1 MVEIE
6 INGERATIKG
16 GVWTAPRASVAQALN
31 DDVAVRPAT
40 FAYEPWP
47 DMAIAQEVIQR
58 YGGRI
63 VSQEK
68 PEFIEG
74 RVY

>member
-6 INGERATIKG
+6 INGVRATIEG
-16 GVWTAPRASVAQALN
+16 RIWRAARPSVAQALN

-47 DMAIAQEVIQR
+47 DMAIAQEAIQR

-63 VSQEK
+63 VRQAK
-68 PEFIEG
+68 PAFVEG
-74 RVY
+74 RIY